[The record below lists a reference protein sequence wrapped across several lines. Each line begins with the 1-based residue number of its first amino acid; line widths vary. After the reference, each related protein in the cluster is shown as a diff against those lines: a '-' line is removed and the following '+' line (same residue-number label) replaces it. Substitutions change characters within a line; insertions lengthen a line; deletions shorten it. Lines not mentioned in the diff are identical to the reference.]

1 MLIGAC
7 NLMVW
12 PIRVFRHCYGCLL
25 WVLADWCLQ
34 SDVMADSR
42 LQAKGE
48 EWLTWLTW
56 LVLVAG
62 FAVFS
67 WMYGV
72 WYVRPTLSR
81 PAPPPAP
88 SRDKPPSPPSM

>member
-62 FAVFS
+62 FGDWLKTVAV
-67 WMYGV
+67 
-72 WYVRPTLSR
+72 
-81 PAPPPAP
+81 
-88 SRDKPPSPPSM
+88 